1 MTGTGTI
8 SSQSIACTQTEA
20 QVCSVARAG
29 CASMSA
35 LGVQADLTQSEETE
49 ERARLQTGP
58 GFKGKRLSTEI
69 AWDCDKQVTDSGD
82 LRGLGQ

>member
-8 SSQSIACTQTEA
+8 SSQSVARTQTEA

-35 LGVQADLTQSEETE
+35 LGVRADLTQSKETE
-49 ERARLQTGP
+49 ERELDCKLVLALKAKGSAQRLHGT
-58 GFKGKRLSTEI
+58 
-69 AWDCDKQVTDSGD
+69 VTSK
-82 LRGLGQ
+82 